1 MNNVKPF
8 GEDAV
13 KLTEVVPLIIGALL
27 WASLF
32 YFLIDFKPFFL
43 MIIVTIAYFVT
54 LEIQPKRQKC
64 YRCPNC
70 GYTLAKKDAQVSGY
84 DSEQTLPYN
93 TANRRVR
100 ALEEHGYIEKS
111 GERKTKTGFAAKL
124 YQLTARAYL
133 AMLLK
138 RIDIDEFIEKAT
150 DSKMLTALATFI

>member
-1 MNNVKPF
+1 MARIAVF
-8 GEDAV
+8 RGRDARLN
-13 KLTEVVPLIIGALL
+13 KAIFWILAQRSPLTIYDVWRRLRTQR
-27 WASLF
+27 
-32 YFLIDFKPFFL
+32 DFTY
-43 MIIVTIAYFVT
+43 I
-54 LEIQPKRQKC
+54 
-64 YRCPNC
+64 
-70 GYTLAKKDAQVSGY
+70 
-84 DSEQTLPYN
+84 PYN

-100 ALEEHGYIEKS
+100 ALEDHGYIEKS